1 MAIMPPAVPFPDLRI
16 VGVDQLLPH
25 EQHDSQRSGPLQE
38 RIKQADVLTNPP
50 IVAPID
56 EHTYVILDGSNR
68 FHSFSALGYRHILV
82 QVTPYNSNEVDLG
95 VWQHII
101 SHWETDELMSAIE
114 QIPGIHIESGWN
126 SGAVAQIL
134 MQDGRVIF
142 ANAASESAAD
152 RNALL
157 RDLVATYQTSATLYR
172 TAISDPIQIWELY
185 PKAVAIVLFKAIY
198 PEDIIEAATEQAFLP
213 PGVSRHL
220 VQGRALMV
228 NYPLERLLDN
238 HTSLEEKN
246 NALKS
251 WLKERLA
258 HRSVRFYAESTY
270 QFNE

>member
-25 EQHDSQRSGPLQE
+25 EQHDSQRSGPLQA
-38 RIKQADVLTNPP
+38 RIKQAKVFTNPP

-56 EHTYVILDGSNR
+56 GDMFVILDGSNR

-82 QVTPYNSNEVDLG
+82 QVTPYTSNEVDLG

-101 SHWETDELMSAIE
+101 SHWNPDELMNAIE
-114 QIPGIHIESGWN
+114 EIPGIHIESGWN

-134 MQDGRVIF
+134 LQDGRVIF
-142 ANAASESAAD
+142 ANAASESARD

-157 RDLVATYQTSATLYR
+157 RDLVATYQSRATLYR

-198 PEDIIEAATEQAFLP
+198 PADIIEAAQQNAFLP

-220 VQGRALMV
+220 VHGRALMV
-228 NYPLERLLDN
+228 NYPLERLRDN
-238 HTSLEEKN
+238 NATLEDKN
-246 NALKS
+246 SALKS
-251 WLKERLA
+251 WIKERLA
-258 HRSVRFYAESTY
+258 RRSVRFYAESTY